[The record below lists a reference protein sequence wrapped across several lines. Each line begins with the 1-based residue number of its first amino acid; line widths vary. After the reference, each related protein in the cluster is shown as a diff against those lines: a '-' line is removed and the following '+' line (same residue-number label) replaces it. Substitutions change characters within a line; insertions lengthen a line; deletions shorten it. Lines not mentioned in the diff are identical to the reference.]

1 MYPADRLQVLYTSIF
16 MLHYFRTSVRLFFFF
31 LGLWAYAMPSVAQ
44 KQSYPVGYYQFPIRP
59 GLANSLAGGLGDLR
73 TNHFHA
79 GLDIR
84 TEQRE
89 GLPVCAAAEG
99 YVYKVAVQRSGYG
112 NVIFLRHPN
121 GQTTVYGHLL
131 KFGGAVADYVREEQ
145 YKKQTFEIDL
155 FPEPGKF
162 AFKKGEVIALSG
174 NTGGSAGPHL
184 HFEIRD
190 SKDNYV
196 NPLYFGFKEIRDI
209 TPPKFVAV
217 AVRPLDINGRV
228 NAQFDR
234 KVFYPEK
241 QKDGSYVLKTPVS
254 ATGMIGLDLMAHDM
268 MTGTGFRYG
277 LQCIEIKMDSAEV
290 FSYNMEIFPNA
301 ATRDYN
307 NLIDYETEQKTGQR
321 FLKCYVPDG
330 NVFDLYKTGFY
341 KGKLF
346 IGDTLTHEIRIKIS
360 DSFENASELVF
371 FVKGEPAGVALPVF
385 TAETN
390 PEWVQVDID
399 ENTLQLKARNLRS
412 AAPMATLFVAGK
424 EIRKAPDF
432 YVDETA
438 VFLTD
443 LRRYMPDS
451 VQIGT
456 LMTRTFIRKMV
467 PPGQP
472 GGHKE
477 ENWSVDFGQTSL
489 FDTLFI
495 TGQQN
500 LNALTV
506 NHAGVALRD
515 YARISYV
522 PAGVIDN
529 KEKSKVFRY
538 VNGDYRF
545 VGGEWSGDRITFD
558 TRELG
563 IFVVKSDTV
572 PPRIRLVEN
581 SKTRIRGYI
590 WDAMSGVDHFKAHV
604 NGEWILLNYDAK
616 KGYIWS
622 EKRDDAIAFD
632 GSLTVEVA
640 DRAGNSTILQVE
652 IAEPVVKTKKR
663 KKR

>member
-1 MYPADRLQVLYTSIF
+1 
-16 MLHYFRTSVRLFFFF
+16 MLHYFPTPGRLILFIFGFF
-31 LGLWAYAMPSVAQ
+31 GLATLSKAQ
-44 KQSYPVGYYQFPIRP
+44 KQSYPTGYYQFPIRP

-89 GLPVCAAAEG
+89 GLPVYAAAEA

-131 KFGGAVADYVREEQ
+131 KFSKALADYVREEQ
-145 YKKQTFEIDL
+145 YKKKTFEIDL
-155 FPEPGKF
+155 FPAPGKF
-162 AFKKGEVIALSG
+162 SFKKGEVIALSG

-190 SKDNYV
+190 SNDNYL
-196 NPLYFGFKEIRDI
+196 NPLYFGFKEIRDV
-209 TPPKFVAV
+209 TPPKFVSV
-217 AVRPLDINGRV
+217 AVRPLDVNGRV
-228 NAQFDR
+228 NGQFDR

-241 QKDGSYVLKTPVS
+241 LKDGTYRLKNPVS

-277 LQCIEIKMDSAEV
+277 LQCIEIKMDSSEV

-307 NLIDYETEQKTGQR
+307 NLIDYATEQLTGQR
-321 FLKCYVPDG
+321 YLKCYVPDG

-346 IGDTLTHEIRIKIS
+346 IGDTLTHRIRIKIS
-360 DSFENASELVF
+360 DSYENSSELTF
-371 FVKGEPAGVALPVF
+371 LIKGEPVSPPLPIF
-385 TAETN
+385 AAEVN

-399 ENTLQLKARNLRS
+399 ENTLKVKARNYRS
-412 AAPMATLFVAGK
+412 PVPSATLYVSGRQIKK
-424 EIRKAPDF
+424 EPDF
-432 YVDETA
+432 YTDETA

-443 LRRYMPDS
+443 LRQYIPDS
-451 VQIGT
+451 VRIGT
-456 LMTRTFIRKMV
+456 ATARTFIRKQV
-467 PPGQP
+467 IPGQSQDYKSEKWDIKFNP
-472 GGHKE
+472 
-477 ENWSVDFGQTSL
+477 TSL
-489 FDTLFI
+489 FDTLFV
-495 TGQQN
+495 TGQPY
-500 LNALTV
+500 LNSLTV
-506 NHAGVALRD
+506 NHGGVALRD
-515 YARISYV
+515 YVRVTYTPGETIE
-522 PAGVIDN
+522 N

-545 VGGEWSGDRITFD
+545 VGGKWAGDQIQFD

-563 IFVVKSDTV
+563 IFVVKSDTD
-572 PPRIRLVEN
+572 PPRIRLLES
-581 SKTRIRGYI
+581 SKSRIRGYI
-590 WDAMSGVDHFKAHV
+590 SDGLSGIDHYSAQV
-604 NGEWILLNYDAK
+604 NGEWVLLNFDAK
-616 KGYIWS
+616 KGYISS
-622 EKRDDAIAFD
+622 EKLDEARSFEGA
-632 GSLTVEVA
+632 LTLEVT

-652 IAEPVVKTKKR
+652 IAEPVVKSKRVKKR